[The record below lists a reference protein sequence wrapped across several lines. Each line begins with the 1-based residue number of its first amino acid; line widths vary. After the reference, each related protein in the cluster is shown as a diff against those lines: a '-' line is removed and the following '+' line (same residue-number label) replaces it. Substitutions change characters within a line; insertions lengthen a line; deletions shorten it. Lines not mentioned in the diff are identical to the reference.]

1 MEALERRDELLLS
14 APHAGGDAVAPI
26 RMVEAQDVK
35 HAVHDEPRQLLA

>member
-14 APHAGGDAVAPI
+14 APHAGGDAFASI

-35 HAVHDEPRQLLA
+35 HAMHDEPRQLLA